1 MLDLQVLRANQIL
14 EFLQY
19 VTLFSSGNLEIMLN
33 DSLSE
38 RIEFAVAFVQEFRGV
53 STINFW
59 KNKHINRFAGSDW
72 LVFPAGSREDCE
84 VNINAKEVNT
94 PIPVIFC
101 SNPRKSSVS
110 SLLWLHKLISKM
122 HKTPILRPSSSCQ
135 VYREAFTL
143 VFVVLRLCVSELHN
157 RNDVRNVLQ
166 DLTHNFAVE
175 IDD

>member
-1 MLDLQVLRANQIL
+1 
-14 EFLQY
+14 
-19 VTLFSSGNLEIMLN
+19 MLN

-72 LVFPAGSREDCE
+72 LEIPAAPVVPVVPKE
-84 VNINAKEVNT
+84 VWEVSINAKEVNT

-110 SLLWLHKLISKM
+110 SLL
-122 HKTPILRPSSSCQ
+122 
-135 VYREAFTL
+135 
-143 VFVVLRLCVSELHN
+143 
-157 RNDVRNVLQ
+157 
-166 DLTHNFAVE
+166 
-175 IDD
+175 

>member
-19 VTLFSSGNLEIMLN
+19 VTLFSRGNLEIMLN

-38 RIEFAVAFVQEFRGV
+38 RIEFAVTFVQEFRGV

-59 KNKHINRFAGSDW
+59 NNKHINRFAGSDW
-72 LVFPAGSREDCE
+72 LEIPAAPVVPVVPVVPKE
-84 VNINAKEVNT
+84 VWEVSINAKEVST

-110 SLLWLHKLISKM
+110 SLL
-122 HKTPILRPSSSCQ
+122 
-135 VYREAFTL
+135 
-143 VFVVLRLCVSELHN
+143 
-157 RNDVRNVLQ
+157 
-166 DLTHNFAVE
+166 
-175 IDD
+175 